1 VGRPLLR
8 GGVHGRAFGKHLI
21 YGSGGALHAVTFDP
35 DRLAVFGNPVPVV
48 QQVVTKSTGAAD
60 FGVSRDGTLVY
71 IRGTVQAPAMTLAW
85 RDRQGHEEAI
95 PAPPR
100 AYTHVRVS
108 PDGQRFALDLR
119 EQDNDIWIWDT
130 AKQTLS
136 RFTFNPATDEN
147 AVWTPDGKRIA
158 FSTTREGRPGIF
170 WQAADGTGVAER
182 LSTSAQLQAP
192 WAFTPDARSL
202 IIRDSEAKTGVD
214 LAVLSVDGKGL
225 ITPLIKQTSNQ
236 TNADLS
242 PDGKWIAYQSNES
255 GRDEVYVR
263 SFPSV
268 DAGRWQLSSSG
279 GTRPV
284 WARNGRE
291 LFYLD
296 GTLRLVA
303 VPVQTGVT
311 FASGNPTTLFEL
323 PSTPTATARTYDVAP
338 DGRFLVIKFP
348 QNDKSSNAPTLNVVL
363 DWTAELERLTA
374 TKK

>member
-1 VGRPLLR
+1 
-8 GGVHGRAFGKHLI
+8 
-21 YGSGGALHAVTFDP
+21 
-35 DRLAVFGNPVPVV
+35 
-48 QQVVTKSTGAAD
+48 
-60 FGVSRDGTLVY
+60 
-71 IRGTVQAPAMTLAW
+71 
-85 RDRQGHEEAI
+85 
-95 PAPPR
+95 
-100 AYTHVRVS
+100 
-108 PDGQRFALDLR
+108 
-119 EQDNDIWIWDT
+119 
-130 AKQTLS
+130 
-136 RFTFNPATDEN
+136 
-147 AVWTPDGKRIA
+147 
-158 FSTTREGRPGIF
+158 
-170 WQAADGTGVAER
+170 VAER